1 MRGVKVKLL
10 MSWDIRPGLET
21 AYFNFVVHEFAPA
34 MGRLGLKPIEAWYTV
49 YGEAPQILTSAEADD
64 QATMERILQ
73 NAEWQRLKQKL
84 LTYVL
89 HFRQKVV
96 PSTDRFQLL

>member
-1 MRGVKVKLL
+1 MKLL
-10 MSWDIRPGLET
+10 MSWDIRPGLDN

-34 MGRLGLKPIEAWYTV
+34 MSRLGLKPIEAWYTV

-64 QATMERILQ
+64 SEEMERILQ
-73 NAEWQRLKQKL
+73 DKEWQRMKQKL

-96 PSTDRFQLL
+96 PSSDRFQLL

>member
-1 MRGVKVKLL
+1 VKVKLL

-34 MGRLGLKPIEAWYTV
+34 MSRLGLKPIEAWYTV
-49 YGEAPQILTSAEADD
+49 YGEAPQILTSGETDD
-64 QATMERILQ
+64 LKAMERILQ
-73 NAEWQRLKQKL
+73 DASWQQMKQKL
-84 LTYVL
+84 LSYVM